1 MRESKD
7 KYLEAY
13 DQLERR
19 LAIIDSDDDHLQRTV
34 NFQMEMLHKITKQRD
49 AWIEVAHQLR
59 EHGTCFMCETFLSK
73 HECEWQKAVADYDK
87 LYAESDYAHEVHDG

>member
-1 MRESKD
+1 MALEKDKWMRESKD

-13 DQLERR
+13 DQLER
-19 LAIIDSDDDHLQRTV
+19 TV
-34 NFQMEMLHKITKQRD
+34 DVQMTMLSKIMEQRD
-49 AWIEVAHQLR
+49 AWIEIAHQLR

-73 HECEWQKAVADYDK
+73 HECEWQKAVANYDK